1 MIVGSG
7 VRAYDAG
14 EIWHLFDTR
23 YKIPITKI
31 DLRNITRINLNEY
44 SHIILPSYSG
54 SNLTNKKIQDYLS
67 NGGNLIAYRSSINW
81 LEKNKIIS
89 VDFLKNERYAKNVSF
104 EDRGKFSGSQ
114 VVGGA
119 IFETKIDKSHPIN
132 FGIKGKSLST
142 FRNNTIFMKAE
153 KNSYNNPIEYSNN
166 PLISGYISNEN
177 LELLKNSVPFK
188 VKRYSS
194 GKIFLF
200 TDNTNFRAFWYGTN
214 RLLMNAIY
222 LSNKM

>member
-1 MIVGSG
+1 M
-7 VRAYDAG
+7 
-14 EIWHLFDTR
+14 
-23 YKIPITKI
+23 
-31 DLRNITRINLNEY
+31 
-44 SHIILPSYSG
+44 
-54 SNLTNKKIQDYLS
+54 S

-104 EDRGKFSGSQ
+104 VDRGKFSGSQ

-119 IFETKIDKSHPIN
+119 IFQTKIDKSHPIN

-142 FRNNTIFMKAE
+142 FRNNTIFMKPE